1 MRQIFVGDQRF
12 VCRHRPSDA
21 ESGIAPQE
29 ATIVFGGVISI
40 YFVNDFG
47 IRLQR
52 AITMGEPFGNEDLAP
67 PDSAQHSCEMATKL
81 GEPQRMSTATS
92 KIEPAVTRNSFA

>member
-1 MRQIFVGDQRF
+1 MRPIFVGDQRF
-12 VCRHRPSDA
+12 VCRHRPSDG
-21 ESGIAPQE
+21 ERRVVPQQ
-29 ATIVFGGVISI
+29 AAIVFGRVIGT

>member
-1 MRQIFVGDQRF
+1 MRAISVRDQRF
-12 VCRHRPSDA
+12 VLRHRPGDA
-21 ESGIAPQE
+21 ESGVAPHE
-29 ATIVFGGVISI
+29 AAIVLMRVIGT